1 MPVCWLMAARR
12 VMVRKDLD
20 MTVRLRRYFIAGVS
34 TAVMASLA
42 MPGQAAPRRQV
53 APSIEAV
60 LLGAIGPLTRLSDEP
75 ISANELTA
83 QTVKFASV
91 TDIRDVQHLAPS
103 VRFETGESSVLSTSG
118 SIRGIGSST
127 DNPGMDSSVGYYID
141 GVHHRRAG
149 LALGELSDVTR
160 IEVLRG
166 PQGTLFGADSTAGA
180 INVTTR
186 APDFERGGF
195 VSVEGGNYAYKS
207 ASFGLTGAVLKDR
220 VAASL
225 DGNIQV
231 RNGFI
236 TDARSNRDVN
246 DRNRWNLRGQLLWK
260 YDKGSLRVIADTAK
274 TDEQCCSAVSSA
286 LGSFMPAINSV
297 AALFGGGI
305 GLMPADPPSRLTTL
319 TPARDMTEDVQ
330 DSGISL
336 NFNHDFGPVK
346 LTSITAY
353 RDLQA
358 LRNQDMDLSDID
370 RMYRDGATDST
381 KTFSQEL
388 RFEGDID
395 RLNWMVGGYY
405 ANEKL
410 KHVDKV
416 RFGTDAAHYI
426 DSEVYQ
432 FSGQYNM
439 FGSINRLPDI
449 SDPEDGP
456 CGPHAYYY
464 PGCRAIAA
472 TLVPPSRLVGLY
484 SSNPVIAAQTQADL
498 DYANAYA
505 LAVAV
510 GIPVA
515 GSGQNAD
522 AFDTSSRNL
531 SLFTHEEFA
540 VNDKLTVYGGLRWSQ
555 DAKTV
560 KANLDSSVAACSAMI
575 SSPEYA
581 ATTQILL
588 NGPLGPFMRY
598 MCGAAV
604 NPVANG
610 TYSDRTTS
618 SAFTGNLGLTYRFNP
633 DIMVYGSYARGYKSG
648 GYNLDRAGFDLTPAA
663 TVKPSISALRFDP
676 EKIDAVEVGVKSNLF
691 NGVTSVN
698 MNLFYEKVTDFQL
711 QGTTGYVTLIRN
723 APSVI
728 SRGVELDTTTKPIP
742 GLTIQAGMLYDQ
754 AYFNK
759 PVSFGDQTIA
769 KGDRLA
775 GQSKWTM
782 TSALTY
788 TRPIPGTE
796 LEGLVFVDGR
806 FNTSYATQNLMRD
819 PRGST
824 DNAAYAIFNARF
836 SLGDQ
841 RGRWSTEVFIRNLT
855 DKYYTVGGFQ
865 MPEQPGNFAVYP
877 GEPRTYG
884 AKLRVNF

>member
-1 MPVCWLMAARR
+1 
-12 VMVRKDLD
+12 

-53 APSIEAV
+53 EPSIEAV
-60 LLGAIGPLTRLSDEP
+60 LLGAIGPLTRLSDQP

-83 QTVKFASV
+83 ETVKFASV
-91 TDIRDVQHLAPS
+91 TDIRDVQNLAPS
-103 VRFETGESSVLSTSG
+103 LRFETGESSVLSTTG
-118 SIRGIGSST
+118 SIRGIGGGT
-127 DNPGMDSSVGYYID
+127 GNPGMDSSVGYYID

-149 LALGELSDVTR
+149 LALGELPEVTR

-180 INVTTR
+180 INVTTK

-330 DSGISL
+330 NSGISL
-336 NFNHDFGPVK
+336 NFNHDFGPVE

-416 RFGTDAAHYI
+416 RFGADAARYI

-439 FGSINRLPDI
+439 FGSINYPPDV
-449 SDPEDGP
+449 SDPDDGP

-472 TLVPPSRLVGLY
+472 TLVPPAMLVGLY
-484 SSNPVIAAQTQADL
+484 SSNPAVAATTQAAL

-531 SLFTHEEFA
+531 AFFTHEEFA
-540 VNDKLTVYGGLRWSQ
+540 VNDHLTVFGGLRWSQ
-555 DAKTV
+555 DSKTV

-575 SSPEYA
+575 SSPAYA

-598 MCGAAV
+598 MCGSAV

-633 DIMVYGSYARGYKSG
+633 DIMVYASYARGYKSG
-648 GYNLDRAGFDLTPAA
+648 GYNLDRAGFDLTPAT

-676 EKIDAVEVGVKSNLF
+676 ETIDAVEVGVKSNLF

-711 QGTTGYVTLIRN
+711 QGTTGYASLIRN

-754 AYFNK
+754 AYFDK
-759 PVSFGDQTIA
+759 AVSFGNQTIA

-775 GQSKWTM
+775 GQPKWTM
-782 TSALTY
+782 TSAVTY
-788 TRPIPGTE
+788 KRPIPGTE

-806 FNTSYATQNLMRD
+806 FNTSYATQSLMRD

-841 RGRWSTEVFIRNLT
+841 RGRWSTEVFVRNLT
-855 DKYYTVGGFQ
+855 DKYYSVGGFQ

-877 GEPRTYG
+877 GQPRTYG